1 MHIHAYSCIIYF
13 LYLYYNNPY
22 FIHYIF
28 LIMANPWLSHVK
40 KTMKS
45 NRGLA
50 FKQVLRLAKKS
61 YRSANKMS
69 SKMSYKSRKGS
80 RRFRHRGGSGLLGE
94 GGVAAGAS
102 EFASGNGSA
111 AAPAAAPVA
120 K

>member
-1 MHIHAYSCIIYF
+1 VHIHAYSCIIYF

-28 LIMANPWLSHVK
+28 VIMANPWLSHVK

-94 GGVAAGAS
+94 SGVAATAS

-111 AAPAAAPVA
+111 AAPAAPVA